1 MNTRAHTL
9 YQTEKNNIQQLTQEQ
24 QQKNKKPHNNAQ
36 CFCDGFRPPRV
47 SFLFLHTY
55 ALIII
60 YKKCWPICIRRHYLF
75 FFFILV
81 FVCPVDSGY
90 FTLLLLLFQLQSLSR
105 FHCAHLVEDTQ
116 THTRKKKR
124 KKITHTTNKHI
135 ANKNVFMLLYNG

>member
-75 FFFILV
+75 FF
-81 FVCPVDSGY
+81 Y
-90 FTLLLLLFQLQSLSR
+90 FGICLPSR
-105 FHCAHLVEDTQ
+105 FRLLYFVIIVVSTSVSESLPLCSFSRR
-116 THTRKKKR
+116 HTNTYSEE